1 MILEFSSPMPPSVN
15 DYLGKK
21 VARMGKCSYVQV
33 YETAKAKEYKRYM
46 NKLIQRAIDESGWVQ
61 PDKDTYVIVEGT
73 FYMERR
79 RKDIDN
85 HWKCLLDS
93 IVESGVVIDDDI
105 IIPVPM
111 NVYIDSDNPR
121 VEIKIYIAPK
131 IGVFKDYDEHDEF
144 VNNNC
149 MKCSRF
155 NRNCS
160 ILKRA
165 LENRIQSE
173 IDLTNM
179 TCSKLK
185 LAKSK

>member
-1 MILEFSSPMPPSVN
+1 MILEFTSPMPPSVN

-21 VARMGKCSYVQV
+21 VARMGKASYVQV

-46 NKLIQRAIDESGWVQ
+46 NKLIQRAMNESGWNQ
-61 PDKDTYVIVEGT
+61 PGKDVYVIVEGT
-73 FYMERR
+73 FFMERR

-93 IVESGVVIDDDI
+93 IVESGVVLDDDI
-105 IIPVPM
+105 IIPVPV

-121 VEIKIYIAPK
+121 IEIKIYVAPK
-131 IGVFKDYDEHDEF
+131 VGVFKNYDEYGKF
-144 VNNNC
+144 VDNNC
-149 MKCSRF
+149 MNCSRF

-160 ILKRA
+160 ILKKA

-173 IDLTNM
+173 IDLTNL